1 MREYLVRRALY
12 GVVVLWG
19 VSVII
24 FLLIRLIPGDAVY
37 LLFGEEVFTQAQVD
51 ELRIVLGLNKP
62 MWRQYTDWT
71 WGVVRGDFGT
81 SLQTGEPVLAR
92 IMKRLPISLEITFLS
107 MGLGMLMA
115 IPIGVISAIRQDTGL
130 DYSLRVVAIVGLS
143 IPSFWLGTI
152 LLVMPSVWWHW
163 VPPLGF
169 ASLID
174 DPWKNLQQIAF
185 PVVVLSLILSAG
197 VMRLARS
204 SLLEVMRQDYIRTAW
219 AKGLDEK
226 TVVVRHA
233 LKNAMIPVVT
243 LWGVQMGRLLG
254 GTVILESIF
263 SIPGLGRLTLEAIM
277 IRDYTQVQGNIMFYA
292 LIFFV
297 INLLVD
303 ITYAWI
309 DPRIKYE

>member
-1 MREYLVRRALY
+1 M
-12 GVVVLWG
+12 
-19 VSVII
+19 
-24 FLLIRLIPGDAVY
+24 
-37 LLFGEEVFTQAQVD
+37 
-51 ELRIVLGLNKP
+51 
-62 MWRQYTDWT
+62 
-71 WGVVRGDFGT
+71 
-81 SLQTGEPVLAR
+81 
-92 IMKRLPISLEITFLS
+92 
-107 MGLGMLMA
+107 
-115 IPIGVISAIRQDTGL
+115 
-130 DYSLRVVAIVGLS
+130 
-143 IPSFWLGTI
+143 
-152 LLVMPSVWWHW
+152 
-163 VPPLGF
+163 
-169 ASLID
+169 
-174 DPWKNLQQIAF
+174 
-185 PVVVLSLILSAG
+185 VLSLILSAG

-204 SLLEVMRQDYIRTAW
+204 SLLEVMRQDYIRTGW